1 MRLYKRFIDLIILL
15 VFFPWILSLIL
26 IVYLYLKIKI
36 SSPVFFIQVRSGY
49 KGKSFNLYKFRTM
62 ALPKKD
68 HIYLNEKKRVLRATY
83 YLRILKLDELPQFY
97 NILRGDLTIVG
108 PRPLLI
114 EYNKIYNDEQKKR
127 LNVTP
132 GLTGWAQINGANN
145 ISWKKKFE
153 LDLYYIK
160 NMSFYLDIK
169 IIILTFIHIVNKIFI
184 NKKKNEKIIAEK
196 FNGRN

>member
-15 VFFPWILSLIL
+15 VFFPLILSLIL

-49 KGKSFNLYKFRTM
+49 KGKPFNLYKFRTM
-62 ALPKKD
+62 ALPKKE

-83 YLRILKLDELPQFY
+83 YLRILKLDELPQFF

-108 PRPLLI
+108 PRPLLV
-114 EYNKIYNDEQKKR
+114 EYNKIYNAEQKKR
-127 LNVTP
+127 LHVMP

-169 IIILTFIHIVNKIFI
+169 IIILTFIHIVNKISI
-184 NKKKNEKIIAEK
+184 SKKKNEKIIAEK

>member
-68 HIYLNEKKRVLRATY
+68 HIYLNEKKRVLKATY

>member
-1 MRLYKRFIDLIILL
+1 
-15 VFFPWILSLIL
+15 
-26 IVYLYLKIKI
+26 
-36 SSPVFFIQVRSGY
+36 
-49 KGKSFNLYKFRTM
+49 M

-83 YLRILKLDELPQFY
+83 YLRILKLDELPQFF

-114 EYNKIYNDEQKKR
+114 EYNKIYNAEQKKR
-127 LNVTP
+127 LNVMP

-160 NMSFYLDIK
+160 NMSLYLDIK

>member
-1 MRLYKRFIDLIILL
+1 
-15 VFFPWILSLIL
+15 
-26 IVYLYLKIKI
+26 
-36 SSPVFFIQVRSGY
+36 
-49 KGKSFNLYKFRTM
+49 M

-83 YLRILKLDELPQFY
+83 YLRILKLDELPQFF

-114 EYNKIYNDEQKKR
+114 EYNKIYNAEQKKR
-127 LNVTP
+127 LNVMP

-160 NMSFYLDIK
+160 NMSLYLDTK

>member
-1 MRLYKRFIDLIILL
+1 
-15 VFFPWILSLIL
+15 
-26 IVYLYLKIKI
+26 
-36 SSPVFFIQVRSGY
+36 
-49 KGKSFNLYKFRTM
+49 M
-62 ALPKKD
+62 ALPKKE

-83 YLRILKLDELPQFY
+83 YLRILKLDELPQFF

-114 EYNKIYNDEQKKR
+114 EYNKIYNGEQKKR
-127 LNVTP
+127 LHVMP

-169 IIILTFIHIVNKIFI
+169 IIILTFTHIVNKIFI
-184 NKKKNEKIIAEK
+184 CKKKNEKIIAEK

>member
-1 MRLYKRFIDLIILL
+1 
-15 VFFPWILSLIL
+15 
-26 IVYLYLKIKI
+26 
-36 SSPVFFIQVRSGY
+36 
-49 KGKSFNLYKFRTM
+49 M

-83 YLRILKLDELPQFY
+83 YLRILKLDELPQFF

-114 EYNKIYNDEQKKR
+114 EYNKIYNAEQKKR
-127 LNVTP
+127 LNVMP

-160 NMSFYLDIK
+160 NMSLYLDTK
-169 IIILTFIHIVNKIFI
+169 IIILTFIHIANKIFI

>member
-1 MRLYKRFIDLIILL
+1 M
-15 VFFPWILSLIL
+15 
-26 IVYLYLKIKI
+26 
-36 SSPVFFIQVRSGY
+36 
-49 KGKSFNLYKFRTM
+49 
-62 ALPKKD
+62 
-68 HIYLNEKKRVLRATY
+68 
-83 YLRILKLDELPQFY
+83 
-97 NILRGDLTIVG
+97 
-108 PRPLLI
+108 
-114 EYNKIYNDEQKKR
+114 
-127 LNVTP
+127 P

-160 NMSFYLDIK
+160 NMSLYLDTK